1 MYGRKKRTDKR
12 SIKTFWNDIAFR
24 GYIIPKKYK
33 LEFVCMEYI
42 TMEIKKAEIKD
53 LNIVVKLKMDMFK
66 EVGSIALLQDNAEEQ
81 IYEKYK
87 ELYQE
92 EKGCHY
98 LVYENDSVIAC
109 GGAVIKEDVPF
120 CFFKTPMYGYI
131 IDVYC
136 VPEKRRNGYSS
147 KIMEELLK
155 WLQSKGV
162 HTIKLKPSVAGKH
175 LYEKFGFCDSGEMEL
190 WI

>member
-1 MYGRKKRTDKR
+1 
-12 SIKTFWNDIAFR
+12 
-24 GYIIPKKYK
+24 
-33 LEFVCMEYI
+33 MEL
-42 TMEIKKAEIKD
+42 KKAEIED
-53 LNIVVKLKMDMFK
+53 LNTVVKLKMDMFT
-66 EVGSIALLQDNAEEQ
+66 EVGSAALLQDNAEEK

-98 LVYENDSVIAC
+98 LLYENDSVIAC

-136 VPEKRRNGYSS
+136 IPEKRRNGYSL
-147 KIMEELLK
+147 KIMEELLH
-155 WLQSKGV
+155 WLKIKGV
-162 HTIKLKPSVAGKH
+162 HTVKLKPSAIGKH
-175 LYEKFGFCDSGEMEL
+175 LYEKLGFYDSGEMEL
-190 WI
+190 WM

>member
-1 MYGRKKRTDKR
+1 
-12 SIKTFWNDIAFR
+12 
-24 GYIIPKKYK
+24 
-33 LEFVCMEYI
+33 
-42 TMEIKKAEIKD
+42 MEIKKAEIKD

-81 IYEKYK
+81 IYETYK

-136 VPEKRRNGYSS
+136 IPEKRRNGYYDGRYSVRRERNNQYSAYCNRGIIIAVIPFQRISLS
-147 KIMEELLK
+147 KKKVIM
-155 WLQSKGV
+155 
-162 HTIKLKPSVAGKH
+162 
-175 LYEKFGFCDSGEMEL
+175 
-190 WI
+190 

>member
-1 MYGRKKRTDKR
+1 
-12 SIKTFWNDIAFR
+12 
-24 GYIIPKKYK
+24 
-33 LEFVCMEYI
+33 MEL
-42 TMEIKKAEIKD
+42 KKAEIKD
-53 LNIVVKLKMDMFK
+53 LNTVVKLKMDMFT
-66 EVGSIALLQDNAEEQ
+66 EVGSADLLQDNAEEK

-98 LVYENDSVIAC
+98 LLYENDRVIAC

-136 VPEKRRNGYSS
+136 IPEKRRNGYSL
-147 KIMEELLK
+147 KIMEELLH
-155 WLQSKGV
+155 WLKFKDV
-162 HTIKLKPSVAGKH
+162 HTVKLKPSAIGKH
-175 LYEKFGFCDSGEMEL
+175 LYEKLGFCDSGEMEL
-190 WI
+190 WM

>member
-1 MYGRKKRTDKR
+1 MR
-12 SIKTFWNDIAFR
+12 
-24 GYIIPKKYK
+24 
-33 LEFVCMEYI
+33 
-42 TMEIKKAEIKD
+42 
-53 LNIVVKLKMDMFK
+53 IVVKLKMDMFT

-81 IYEKYK
+81 IYEKYM

-98 LVYENDSVIAC
+98 LVYENNSIVAC

-136 VPEKRRNGYSS
+136 IPEKRRNGYAS
-147 KIMEELLK
+147 KIIEELIK
-155 WLQSKGV
+155 WLKSKGV
-162 HTIKLKPSVAGKH
+162 KTIKLKPSAAGKR
-175 LYEKFGFCDSGEMEL
+175 LYEKFGFYDSGEMEL

>member
-1 MYGRKKRTDKR
+1 M
-12 SIKTFWNDIAFR
+12 
-24 GYIIPKKYK
+24 
-33 LEFVCMEYI
+33 VM
-42 TMEIKKAEIKD
+42 KKAEIED
-53 LNIVVKLKMDMFK
+53 LNIVVKLKMDMFT
-66 EVGSIALLQDNAEEQ
+66 EVGSISLLQDNAEEQ
-81 IYEKYK
+81 IYEIYK

-98 LVYENDSVIAC
+98 LVYENDSVVAC

-136 VPEKRRNGYSS
+136 IPEKRRNGYAS
-147 KIMEELLK
+147 KIIEELLQ
-155 WLQSKGV
+155 WLKSKGV
-162 HTIKLKPSVAGKH
+162 HTIKLKPSAVGKH
-175 LYEKFGFCDSGEMEL
+175 LYEKFGFYDSGEMEL